1 MLNILRRKPPAKES
15 RDESS
20 VPWVVIEP
28 SKGIASINLAEL
40 WQYRELLYFLTLR
53 DIKVR
58 YKQTALGVTWALL
71 QPLGMMVVFSIFFGK
86 LANMPSEGWA
96 YPIFVFCGLLPW
108 QLFSKSLTEAANS
121 IVADQR
127 LITRVYFPRLI
138 VPITSVLAALVDFA
152 IAFVIFAGMMVYYG
166 VMPTT
171 AIWAL
176 PLFVIMMLL
185 TGLGMGLWLAALNV
199 EFRDVRYVLPFLAQM
214 WLFITP
220 VVYPSSLL
228 SEKWQIIYGL
238 NPMAGVVEGFRW
250 ALLGVGTGPSPLI
263 GVSAVV
269 SVILFV
275 SGVMFFRQ
283 REKTFADVV
292 GSGGR

>member
-1 MLNILRRKPPAKES
+1 MLNILRKKPPAQASGAEA
-15 RDESS
+15 S
-20 VPWVVIEP
+20 VPRVVIEP
-28 SKGIASINLAEL
+28 TKGIARLNLVEL
-40 WQYRELLYFLTLR
+40 WQYRELLFFLTLR

-86 LANMPSEGWA
+86 LANMPSEGIA

-108 QLFSKSLTEAANS
+108 QLFSRSLTEAANS
-121 IVADQR
+121 VVMDQR

-138 VPITSVLAALVDFA
+138 VPMTSVLAALVDFV
-152 IAFVIFAGMMVYYG
+152 IAFVIFVGMMVYYG
-166 VMPTT
+166 VLPTT

-176 PLFVIMMLL
+176 PLFMILMLM

-199 EFRDVRYVLPFLAQM
+199 EFRDVRYVLPFMAQM
-214 WLFITP
+214 WLFVTP

-228 SEKWQIIYGL
+228 SDKWQIVYGL

-250 ALLGVGTGPSPLI
+250 ALLGVGPGPGPLI
-263 GVSAVV
+263 AVSAGI
-269 SVILFV
+269 SILLFV
-275 SGVMFFRQ
+275 TGIIFFRQ